1 MSKKTRALAAVG
13 LTALFTV
20 MIPATTVQAAPASA
34 NCDNEYWQY
43 AGDGNVHIY
52 YEADCRSLNVKY
64 GDGDDFNW
72 SDGLGHFAWSDNDA
86 VSSVMNTGTY
96 SGGWDVVKFYVDA
109 NYSEAQGYSCLK
121 RSEIYVDDLSRNTS
135 TTGHTMNNSI
145 SSHKWVT
152 QSACAKFMS

>member
-1 MSKKTRALAAVG
+1 MSKRTRALAAVG

-20 MIPATTVQAAPASA
+20 MIPAATAQAAPAGA
-34 NCDNEYWQY
+34 NCDNEYRQY

-52 YEADCRSLNVKY
+52 YDTDCHSPIVRYGSGDDTNW
-64 GDGDDFNW
+64 GDGSGQFVWTD
-72 SDGLGHFAWSDNDA
+72 HDA

-121 RSEIYVDDLSRNTS
+121 RGEIYVDDLSRNTS
-135 TTGHTMNNSI
+135 TTGHTMDNSI

-152 QSACAKFMS
+152 QGACAKFMS